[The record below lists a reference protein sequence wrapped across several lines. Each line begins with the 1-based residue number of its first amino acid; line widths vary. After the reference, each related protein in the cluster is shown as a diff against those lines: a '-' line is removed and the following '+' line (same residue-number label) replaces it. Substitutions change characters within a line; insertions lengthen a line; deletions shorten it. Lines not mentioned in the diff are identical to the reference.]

1 MASNINDKIIQY
13 CVGALEK
20 QEGNGECWTL
30 TENALKKHGGKTSKE
45 LTPDSGD
52 QEKFKDADY
61 IWGTSVD
68 FPSAVQAGDIL
79 QFRDFAMTVRI
90 DVEITYPDG
99 SIWKESTEVSRD
111 NPHHTAIVASI
122 SGDELSLYEQNVPP
136 KGKKVQKNGIYAKSK
151 TFDPVTTQ
159 ESQPSLKKKVNP
171 VTKEETWTK
180 DGPPVN
186 ASVTRTKTVSISGK
200 IWAYR
205 PIGP

>member
-1 MASNINDKIIQY
+1 
-13 CVGALEK
+13 
-20 QEGNGECWTL
+20 
-30 TENALKKHGGKTSKE
+30 
-45 LTPDSGD
+45 
-52 QEKFKDADY
+52 
-61 IWGTSVD
+61 
-68 FPSAVQAGDIL
+68 VQAGDIL

-90 DVEITYPDG
+90 DVKITYPDG
-99 SIWKESTEVSRD
+99 STWEEYTEASRD

-122 SGDELSLYEQNVPP
+122 TGDELSLYEQNVPP
-136 KGKKVQKNGIYAKSK
+136 KDKKVQKNGIYAKSK

-186 ASVTRTKTVSISGK
+186 ASVTRTKTVSISGT